1 MSLRWG
7 IRKQASSLGRERA
20 WASASSEPS
29 GEDCCPFVSIARVMG
44 VLEEVDAMCANARTQ
59 DKCWSARAGMLREI
73 VALDAPATSHAREPE
88 AGVHEPLAAA

>member
-1 MSLRWG
+1 MS
-7 IRKQASSLGRERA
+7 ALGHKETSEQLGTLERA

-59 DKCWSARAGMLREI
+59 DKCWSARAGMHREI
-73 VALDAPATSHAREPE
+73 VALDIAPATGTR
-88 AGVHEPLAAA
+88 